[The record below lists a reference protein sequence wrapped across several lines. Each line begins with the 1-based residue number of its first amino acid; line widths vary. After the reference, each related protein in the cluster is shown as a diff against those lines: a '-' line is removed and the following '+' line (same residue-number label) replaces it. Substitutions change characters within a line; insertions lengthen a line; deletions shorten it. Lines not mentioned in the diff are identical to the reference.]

1 MSQFM
6 PEKTFQQQSVDSL
19 AQTGQG
25 AVSESNLSLI
35 EKVLAKPEVISQV
48 APNFFA
54 YMVDYLAVNQPF
66 IPISQ
71 ISGFSQFTAQYA
83 TVSTEQAITSSTYG
97 NLGTTG
103 PQITGLPDGKY
114 LFIYG
119 AALEGRPTDNA
130 TIAWMSVSFNGAAA
144 SDNDGIRQQGEL
156 AIPASRATVATLQ
169 NNGNNTVTAKYRWES
184 SGTPA
189 SNPTASYRWLVAL
202 KYANA

>member
-6 PEKTFQQQSVDSL
+6 PEKTFQQQSADSL
-19 AQTGQG
+19 NVAGQG
-25 AVSESNLSLI
+25 AVSDANLSLI

-83 TVSTEQAITSSTYG
+83 TVSTEQAITSSSYG

-103 PQITGLPDGKY
+103 PELTGLPDGKY
-114 LFIYG
+114 LLIYG

-130 TIAWMSVSFNGAAA
+130 TISWMSVSFNGAAA
-144 SDNDGIRQQGEL
+144 SDNDGIRQQGAL

-169 NNGNNTVTAKYRWES
+169 NNGNNTVTAKYRWS
-184 SGTPA
+184 SSSSPA